1 MVGKRRFLSE
11 HNFPASPDLVKLSGI
26 RVLQALQALKF
37 RPRCQLHRVDAW
49 QQPTS
54 MGPRCLECRKDQG
67 VVLGMSCFDSV
78 DAGDVSPTV
87 CERGELDEI
96 LNLILGAALQ
106 YGLAVQ
112 NPDVKGVI
120 KSRSFASQSCG
131 LLCAAYRE
139 TCPV

>member
-1 MVGKRRFLSE
+1 
-11 HNFPASPDLVKLSGI
+11 
-26 RVLQALQALKF
+26 
-37 RPRCQLHRVDAW
+37 
-49 QQPTS
+49 
-54 MGPRCLECRKDQG
+54 MGPRCLESRKDQG
-67 VVLGMSCFDSV
+67 VVLGMDRFDSV

-87 CERGELDEI
+87 CERGERDEI

-112 NPDVKGVI
+112 NPDVNGVI

-139 TCPV
+139 TRPI